1 MSAFDKVIGYTQ
13 VKHELMQTADTLKNR
28 EIYEALGVS
37 SPRGLLLHGVPGV
50 GKTLMAQCLIEE
62 SGYTDVYLH
71 GDSTPLS
78 VKETPEQIMNLL
90 LE

>member
-1 MSAFDKVIGYTQ
+1 MSFIKLTEDTNGKAAW
-13 VKHELMQTADTLKNR
+13 VKDHR
-28 EIYEALGVS
+28 IS
-37 SPRGLLLHGVPGV
+37 
-50 GKTLMAQCLIEE
+50 CLIEE
-62 SGYTDVYLH
+62 DGYTDIYLQ

>member
-1 MSAFDKVIGYTQ
+1 MSFIKLTCDSDGKAAW
-13 VKHELMQTADTLKNR
+13 VKDHR
-28 EIYEALGVS
+28 IS
-37 SPRGLLLHGVPGV
+37 
-50 GKTLMAQCLIEE
+50 CLIEE
-62 SGYTDVYLH
+62 DGYTDVYLH

>member
-1 MSAFDKVIGYTQ
+1 MSFIKLTCDEDGKAAW
-13 VKHELMQTADTLKNR
+13 VKDHR
-28 EIYEALGVS
+28 IS
-37 SPRGLLLHGVPGV
+37 
-50 GKTLMAQCLIEE
+50 CLIEE
-62 SGYTDVYLH
+62 DGYTDVYLH

>member
-1 MSAFDKVIGYTQ
+1 MSFIKLTCDSDGKAAW
-13 VKHELMQTADTLKNR
+13 VKDHR
-28 EIYEALGVS
+28 IS
-37 SPRGLLLHGVPGV
+37 
-50 GKTLMAQCLIEE
+50 CLVEE

>member
-1 MSAFDKVIGYTQ
+1 MSFIKLTCDSDGKAAW
-13 VKHELMQTADTLKNR
+13 VKDHR
-28 EIYEALGVS
+28 IS
-37 SPRGLLLHGVPGV
+37 
-50 GKTLMAQCLIEE
+50 CLIEE
-62 SGYTDVYLH
+62 SDYTDVYLH